1 MAEKTTLGRIPP
13 YSNEAEQSVLGILLR
28 AGDKI
33 DTALEIIRA
42 EDFYNPIHSDIFRAM
57 VSLSAKSAPID
68 LLTSIEEL
76 RKMGKLEEI
85 GGVAYLGDLSN
96 KVVTTLNIEYYLQII
111 KDKSILRQLIEAS
124 AQTLDYAYEDSEE
137 VGTILEFAEK
147 GIFDISQDLHSKGL
161 SPIKEVL
168 IDTFD
173 VLEKRMESDESL
185 TGVTSG
191 FIDLDNKLSG
201 FQKSDLVL
209 LAARPSM
216 GKTALMVNFALN
228 AAIAGKKVAVFSL
241 EMSQNQL
248 AQRMMS
254 AMSHVDLQ
262 KIISGKLES
271 EDLPRLLEGISVLQ
285 QFNISIDDTAGI
297 TPLEL
302 KAKAR
307 KLKAKEGLDL
317 IVIDYLQL
325 MEMGGRNENRTQEI
339 SAISRNLKA
348 IAKELDVPVIA
359 LSQLSRATEVR
370 QDKRPI
376 LSDLRESGAIEQDAD
391 VVLFLYRDEYYNPE
405 TEKRNIG
412 EVIIAK
418 HRNGPTGAVEL
429 TFLGQY
435 TKFVNMARG
444 SDQ

>member
-1 MAEKTTLGRIPP
+1 MAKKTTLGRIPP

>member
-147 GIFDISQDLHSKGL
+147 GIFDISQNLHSKGL

>member
-33 DTALEIIRA
+33 DTALEIIKA